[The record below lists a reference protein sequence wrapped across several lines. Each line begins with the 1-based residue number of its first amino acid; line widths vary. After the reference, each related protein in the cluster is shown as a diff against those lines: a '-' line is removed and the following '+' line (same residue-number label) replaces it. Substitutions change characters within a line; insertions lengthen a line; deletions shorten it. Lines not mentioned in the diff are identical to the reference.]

1 MGPTPSIG
9 STCTEKSYSKSYAQ
23 DKKKAATSYSL
34 GSVSQI
40 QSDMMKYGSVTGAFT
55 VYADFPTYRSGVYKH
70 TTGSALGGHAIKIMG
85 WGTEGGVDYW
95 LVANSWND
103 QWGDQ
108 GTFKIRRGVNEC
120 GIENNV
126 SAGTAATGI

>member
-23 DKKKAATSYSL
+23 DKKKAVSSYSL

-55 VYADFPTYRSGVYKH
+55 VYADFPTYKSGVYKH
-70 TTGSALGGHAIKIMG
+70 TTGSALGGHAVELVG
-85 WGTEGGVDYW
+85 WGMDGSQKYW
-95 LVANSWND
+95 LVKNSWNEE
-103 QWGDQ
+103 WGD
-108 GTFKIRRGVNEC
+108 GGFFKIARGTNEC
-120 GIENNV
+120 GIEDELA
-126 SAGTAATGI
+126 S